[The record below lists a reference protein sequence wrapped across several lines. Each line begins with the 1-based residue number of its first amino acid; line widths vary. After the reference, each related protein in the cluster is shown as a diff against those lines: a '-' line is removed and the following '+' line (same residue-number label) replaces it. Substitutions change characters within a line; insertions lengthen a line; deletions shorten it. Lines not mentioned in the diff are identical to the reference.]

1 MKKITNIFLIILF
14 SISFSFSQKS
24 QKGIFA
30 LTNATI
36 ETVTNGTIQGTLLIK
51 NGKIAAVGSSVSIP
65 ANATVIDCKDHYI
78 YPGMMDS
85 GTRLGLSEVGSIS
98 VTQDYNEIGDVIPHM
113 DALSAVN
120 PNSVAIPVTRVSGVT
135 TVLVAPSGGR
145 FSGTASLINL
155 IGYTPD
161 QMYAGFKGVVLNY
174 PSSGRRSRKSEED
187 RKKEEEKSLKTLNEA
202 WKNVLLYAKID
213 SAAQKNPKIKPEYNP
228 PMAALLPVVKG
239 EIPLLIEVNR
249 EKDILS
255 AIEWVQKRKVK
266 AIFTGVSEGWRVGKQ
281 IAEAGIPV
289 ITGPVLRVPSRASD
303 RFDKAYANAGLM
315 HKAGVK
321 VAIRTGESENVR
333 NLPFHAGFAAAYGM
347 GKDAALKAVTIIPAE
362 IFGVDNQIG
371 SIETGKIA
379 SLFVSDG
386 DPFET
391 KTQIKHL
398 FINGWK
404 VPLESRHTRL
414 YNEFLERKPGLKK

>member
-51 NGKIAAVGSSVSIP
+51 DGKIAAVGSSVSIP
-65 ANATVIDCKDHYI
+65 ANATVIDCKDHFI

-98 VTQDYNEIGDVIPHM
+98 VTQDYNEIGDIIPHM

-135 TVLVAPSGGR
+135 TVLVAPAGGR

-174 PSSGRRSRKSEED
+174 PSSGGRSRKSEED
-187 RKKEEEKSLKTLNEA
+187 RKKEEEKSLKTLNEV
-202 WKNVLLYAKID
+202 WKNVLLYSKID
-213 SAAQKNPKIKPEYNP
+213 SAVQKNPKIKPEYNP

-281 IAEAGIPV
+281 IAEAEIPV
-289 ITGPVLRVPSRASD
+289 ITGPVLRIPSRASD

-404 VPLESRHTRL
+404 VSLESRHTRL